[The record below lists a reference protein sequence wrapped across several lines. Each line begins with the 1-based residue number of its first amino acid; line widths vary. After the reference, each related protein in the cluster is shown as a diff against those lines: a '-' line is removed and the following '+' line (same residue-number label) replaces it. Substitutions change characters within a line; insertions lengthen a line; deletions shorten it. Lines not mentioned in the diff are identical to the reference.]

1 MSEIEVI
8 NEKPLSLAELKE
20 RISEVSKKNKEMSF
34 RATKTKEYIDLFV
47 HGKMNIAEI
56 SKKIAELNIGRL
68 KDRHIS
74 KIIDV
79 YPEDMNS
86 LKAIFAGEN
95 LTLKTEDLKRI
106 LECLK

>member
-1 MSEIEVI
+1 MSEIEII

-20 RISEVSKKNKEMSF
+20 KLSEVQKKTKELSF

-47 HGKMNIAEI
+47 HGKKDVSEI
-56 SKKIAELNIGRL
+56 SKKITELNIGRL

-79 YPEDMNS
+79 CPEDMNS

-95 LTLKTEDLKRI
+95 LTLKTE
-106 LECLK
+106 